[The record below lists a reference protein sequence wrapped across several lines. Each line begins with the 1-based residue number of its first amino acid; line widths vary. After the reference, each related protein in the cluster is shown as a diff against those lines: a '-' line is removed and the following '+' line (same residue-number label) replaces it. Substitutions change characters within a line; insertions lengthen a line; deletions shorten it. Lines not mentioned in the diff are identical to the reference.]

1 LGTNNKNFKVKNG
14 LDVGGS
20 ADVTGD
26 ATIAGKLSV
35 TASSGDE
42 GGEILLAKPA
52 TNTNLVG
59 TGVTVDVYQNKLRF
73 FEQGGDA
80 RGYYVDIT
88 GGGSGA
94 GTNLVGGGS
103 ASNSFTTINVPNGTD
118 PAADSSTDT
127 LNLADGA
134 NITITGD
141 SSTDTVTV
149 AVDADL
155 TGITSILTPNYIGLD
170 TTPTGVP
177 GTQGTLAWNPDQET
191 LDIQLDTNVVLP
203 VGQKHVIRV
212 KNNSGSVAIPKGRV
226 VSFAGATGDT
236 VTVAP
241 AISTSTYEPYT
252 LVGVTSEE
260 IPADGFGFVTQYGF
274 VRGIDTNSFTLG
286 DLLYVDPASPGV
298 LTKVLPTAPN
308 WTFPI
313 AAVTKVNASSG
324 IILVRIIPGSHLHDV
339 VDVAITS
346 PTNNQIL
353 TYDDATDVWKNTDIP
368 SLTLQQTIS
377 TPGTQSVD
385 LTGAPEIVFAVVVGG
400 GGGGGNGVG
409 TTYFA
414 GGGGGG
420 GAVVSGWVPAQNTC
434 FIGTGGTG
442 GTSAVNATDGGST
455 TYSGLYANG
464 GAAGARNGIGS
475 SSSFG
480 AGAGGGGENTTNGT
494 QAGGVGSV
502 LGYSVGG
509 SGGVATSATATGTGG
524 AGSAGTSGGGGGA
537 YVVTTTAAASATG
550 GAGGNGM
557 TGGGGGGATSNV
569 ASATGQAQGGAGGSG
584 AGGAGGTATATTG
597 TATGK
602 QSSGGGGGG
611 YLGAGGNGTA
621 GTGTTARSGGAGG
634 SGGGGGGASTS
645 EATGGAGGNGC
656 VLIYW

>member
-1 LGTNNKNFKVKNG
+1 LGTSNRDFRIKNG
-14 LDVGGS
+14 LIVDGASATVNGNNVLTSASSINDLGDVVITDPS
-20 ADVTGD
+20 TGQVIKWNGTAWINDTD
-26 ATIAGKLSV
+26 AT
-35 TASSGDE
+35 
-42 GGEILLAKPA
+42 
-52 TNTNLVG
+52 
-59 TGVTVDVYQNKLRF
+59 
-73 FEQGGDA
+73 
-80 RGYYVDIT
+80 
-88 GGGSGA
+88 GA
-94 GTNLVGGGS
+94 GGAG
-103 ASNSFTTINVPNGTD
+103 NSFTTIDVPNGTD
-118 PAADSSTDT
+118 PVADSATDT
-127 LNLADGA
+127 LTFSDGA

-149 AVDADL
+149 AVDSDL

-324 IILVRIIPGSHLHDV
+324 IILVRIIPGSHLHDI

-346 PTNNQIL
+346 PTNSQIL

-368 SLTLQQTIS
+368 SLTLQHTITS
-377 TPGTQSVD
+377 TGTQSVD

-400 GGGGGNGVG
+400 GGGGGQGVA

-420 GAVVSGWVPAQNTC
+420 GAVVSGWVPARSTC
-434 FIGTGGTG
+434 FIGDGGDGATSTTG
-442 GTSAVNATDGGST
+442 AREGGST
-455 TYSGLYANG
+455 TYSGLFAAG
-464 GAAGARNGIGS
+464 GAGGARGNAAGNN
-475 SSSFG
+475 SSFG
-480 AGAGGGGENTTNGT
+480 AGAGGASKNINSAGTN
-494 QAGGVGSV
+494 AGGVGSA

-509 SGGVATSATATGTGG
+509 DGGSSTNATTTGTAGG
-524 AGSAGTSGGGGGA
+524 GYGGTSGGGGGA
-537 YVVTTTAAASATG
+537 YVVVTTAASSATG
-550 GAGGNGM
+550 GAGGSGM
-557 TGGGGGGATSNV
+557 TGGGGGAATSNV
-569 ASATGQAQGGAGGSG
+569 TNATGQARGGAGGSG
-584 AGGAGGTATATTG
+584 AGGAGGTTTATTG

-611 YLGAGGNGTA
+611 YLGAGGNGDA
-621 GTGTTARSGGAGG
+621 GTGTTARDGGNGG
-634 SGGGGGGASTS
+634 SGGGGGGAGTS
-645 EATGGAGGNGC
+645 GGDGGDGGDGC